1 MGQKMIRVAIVKNRI
16 HLKLPFYLK
25 DRAKLIPGYRWDK
38 KKKTWTYPAT
48 ASVAINL
55 MNEFPEIESDEEFGK
70 LKILCDG
77 RKIAKRL
84 LEIDELQEAR
94 ISNGESWYH
103 QKQAYHFI
111 YALWGCGVSKFTPNG
126 GVLLAYD
133 MGTGKTR
140 VAIQLIENLKLQK
153 VLILCPKSVV
163 DVWPEQIEKHIVD
176 YFKYR
181 AFIFRKGSIKERAE
195 NLEHSL
201 YHPDNHIFV
210 VNYDAAWR
218 EDLAEVITSTNWDLV
233 ILDEAHRIK
242 SPNSKISW
250 FCSKLGD
257 KVPLRLAMTGT
268 PLPHS
273 PLDAY
278 AMYRFLDKGIFG
290 TSFAKFKDKHAIMGG
305 FENKQVVAF
314 RNLDE
319 LHNNMY
325 SIAIRVTKEECLDLP
340 ELSHNRLTCTLSDK
354 AKKIYDDL
362 EQTLYAELETGE
374 VTASNA
380 LVKLLRLQQLTSG
393 HIKDDEGNE
402 LWVDDSKEKLL
413 EDFLSDINK
422 KEPIVVFCRFKT
434 DLRAVHRVSKKLKRN
449 SLELSGKINQLKEW
463 WQTSKKGTIIAVQ
476 IKSGG
481 VGIDLTRSCYA
492 FYYSVGFS
500 LADYLQSISRLH
512 RPGQKKNV
520 SCYHLVATNTVDE
533 KVYKALDKRE
543 KIIES
548 VLGEQS

>member
-1 MGQKMIRVAIVKNRI
+1 MIRVTIAKNRI
-16 HLKLPFYLK
+16 HLRLPFHIK
-25 DRAKLIPGYRWDK
+25 DRAKLIPGYRWIK
-38 KKKTWTYPAT
+38 KTKTWTYPAT
-48 ASVAINL
+48 ASVALNL
-55 MNEFPEIESDEEFGK
+55 MNEFTEMESDEEFTR

-84 LEIDELQEAR
+84 LELEELQEAR
-94 ISNGESWYH
+94 INNGESWFH

-111 YALWGCGVSKFTPNG
+111 YASWGCGILKFNPNG

-163 DVWPEQIEKHIVD
+163 DVWPEQIEKHATD
-176 YFKYR
+176 WYGYS
-181 AFIFRKGSIKERAE
+181 ALTFRIGSVKERAKDL
-195 NLEHSL
+195 NHSL
-201 YHPDNHIFV
+201 YHPDNHIFI

-218 EDLAEVITSTNWDLV
+218 GDLAEVITSTNWDLV

-242 SPNSKISW
+242 SPDSKISW

-257 KVPLRLAMTGT
+257 KIPLRLAMTGT

-278 AMYRFLDKGIFG
+278 ALYRFLDKGIFG
-290 TSFAKFKDKHAIMGG
+290 TSFAKFKEKHAIMGG

-314 RNLDE
+314 KNLDE

-340 ELSHNRLTCTLSDK
+340 ELSHNRLTCTLGTK
-354 AKKIYDDL
+354 AQKIYDDL
-362 EQTLYAELETGE
+362 EQTLYAEVENGE

-413 EDFLSDINK
+413 LDFLEDMK
-422 KEPIVVFCRFKT
+422 EDEPIVVFCRFRT
-434 DLRAVHRVSKKLKRN
+434 DIEAVHRIARKLNRHC
-449 SLELSGKINQLKEW
+449 LELSGKVNQLKNW
-463 WQTSKKGTIIAVQ
+463 AFGQTPMIVVQ
-476 IKSGG
+476 IQSGG
-481 VGIDLTRSCYA
+481 VGIDLTKSCYA

-500 LADYLQSISRLH
+500 LSDYLQSMSRLH

-548 VLGEQS
+548 VLGVQS